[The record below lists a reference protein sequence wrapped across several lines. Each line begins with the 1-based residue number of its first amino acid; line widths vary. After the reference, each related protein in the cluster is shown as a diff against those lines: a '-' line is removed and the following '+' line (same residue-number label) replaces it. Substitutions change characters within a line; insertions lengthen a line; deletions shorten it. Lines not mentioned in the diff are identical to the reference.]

1 MISRTEPENF
11 KKKFDVVSVF
21 IEHNGEVL
29 LLHRQDHKPQGN
41 TWAMV
46 AGKVDEGEELLGAM
60 VREVE
65 EEIGL
70 KTNPADYKYFEG
82 YYVRY
87 PGYDYLYHIYSL
99 SVSEKPELN
108 INQTEHK
115 NHVWITPKEALKL
128 DLIQDEDTCIK
139 WFYKIDD

>member
-1 MISRTEPENF
+1 MISRTKLDNF

-21 IEHNGEVL
+21 IEHDGEIL
-29 LLHRQDHKPQGN
+29 LLHRQDYKPQGN

-46 AGKVDEGEELLGAM
+46 AGKVDEGEDLLKAL

-70 KTNPADYKYFEG
+70 KTNLSEYKYFEG

-87 PGYDYLYHIYSL
+87 PGYDYIYHIYHL
-99 SVSEKPELN
+99 PVAEKPQLDLN
-108 INQTEHK
+108 LKEHK
-115 NHVWITPKEALKL
+115 NHVWIKPKEALKL
-128 DLIQDEDTCIK
+128 NLIQDEDACIK
-139 WFYKIDD
+139 WFYKI

>member
-1 MISRTEPENF
+1 MISKTEPENF

-21 IEHNGEVL
+21 IECAGEIL

-41 TWAMV
+41 TWAML
-46 AGKVDEGEELLGAM
+46 AGKVDENEDLLSALI
-60 VREVE
+60 REVE

-70 KTNPADYKYFEG
+70 KTNPKDYNYFEG

-87 PGYDYLYHIYSL
+87 PGYDYIYHVYHL
-99 SVSEKPELN
+99 LFDNKPKIDLN
-108 INQTEHK
+108 TKEHK
-115 NHVWITPKEALKL
+115 NYIWVKPKDALKM

-139 WFYKIDD
+139 WFYKI

>member
-1 MISRTEPENF
+1 MISRTEPDNF

-21 IEHNGEVL
+21 IEHGEEVL

-46 AGKVDEGEELLGAM
+46 AGKVDEGEDLLAAM

-70 KTNPADYKYFEG
+70 KTNLENYKYFEG

-87 PGYDYLYHIYSL
+87 PGYDYIYHVYHLPFEDRPEINL
-99 SVSEKPELN
+99 NTKEHKDHIWIKPE
-108 INQTEHK
+108 
-115 NHVWITPKEALKL
+115 EALKL

-139 WFYKIDD
+139 WFYKI